1 MNYALLAHVVREG
14 GLKIAVI
21 CRLSAIP
28 GWVAW
33 SMARGDVLLM
43 TVAVGRHFTTVGEFV

>member
-28 GWVAW
+28 GWVFVR
-33 SMARGDVLLM
+33 RG
-43 TVAVGRHFTTVGEFV
+43 GE